1 VRVLVL
7 EDNQRVSTAIA
18 KGLTQERYAVDVVA
32 DGNEAFDMAMT
43 EPYDVLIFDIMVPGK
58 DGVTLSKELRKE
70 GVTTPILMLTAL
82 GEVEQRVDGLDAG
95 ADDYLPK
102 PFAFEELVARVRALS
117 RRPPLQH
124 GEVLRVG
131 SVELNKVAGS
141 VKRMGKLISLSQK
154 EFALL
159 ECLMLHPNQVMSKE
173 QLLGKAWNFD
183 TDVLPNTVEAT
194 IKNLRK
200 KLDKPFPSE
209 KPMVETVRGFGYRI
223 YSKSLG

>member
-1 VRVLVL
+1 VRILVL
-7 EDNQRVSTAIA
+7 EDNQRVSAAIA
-18 KGLTQERYAVDVVA
+18 KGLGQERYAVDVVSNG
-32 DGNEAFDMAMT
+32 DEAFDMAMT

-58 DGVTLSKELRKE
+58 DGLSLSKELRQE

-82 GEVEQRVDGLDAG
+82 SEVDQRVGGLDAG

-102 PFAFEELVARVRALS
+102 PFAFEELLARVRALS

-124 GEVLRVG
+124 TDRIKLG
-131 SVELNKVAGS
+131 SIELDKMAGS
-141 VKRMGKLISLSQK
+141 VKRNNKLIPLSQK

-173 QLLGKAWNFD
+173 QLLGKVWNFD

-200 KLDKPFPSE
+200 KVDKPFPTE
-209 KPMVETVRGFGYRI
+209 KPAIETVRGFGYRMS
-223 YSKSLG
+223 YVR